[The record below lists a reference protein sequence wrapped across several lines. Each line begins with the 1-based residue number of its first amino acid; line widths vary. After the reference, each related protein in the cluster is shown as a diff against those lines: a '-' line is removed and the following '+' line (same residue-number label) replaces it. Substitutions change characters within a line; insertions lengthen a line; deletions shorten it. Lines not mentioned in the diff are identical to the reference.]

1 MNSPIDFEQ
10 ITGTITGW
18 LQAYLDQSGCTGFV
32 VGISGGIDS
41 SVAAVLCRQVT
52 DATLGLILPCGHTP
66 DDAAKDAKIL
76 AEQYD
81 IEYRTYDLTPAYES
95 LLLTLGLTPETPV
108 TIPMA
113 NIKARLRMIALYYE
127 ANQKNRL
134 VVGTGN
140 QTELKLGFFTK
151 YGDGG
156 ADLLPLGNLLKR
168 EVHGLAEYLKIP
180 KHICSKTPSPG
191 LWPGQTDE
199 GELGASYD
207 QLDDLISGNTPKGL
221 TDEQITHFQQRIT
234 VNKHKRTLPSICPL

>member
-1 MNSPIDFEQ
+1 MNSPFYYEK
-10 ITGTITGW
+10 ITDTITEW
-18 LQAYLDQSGCTGFV
+18 LQDYLNQSGCTGFV

-41 SVAAVLCRQVT
+41 SVVAVLCRQVT
-52 DATLGLILPCGHTP
+52 EATLGLILPCGHTP
-66 DDAAKDAKIL
+66 EDAAKDATLI

-113 NIKARLRMIALYYE
+113 NIKSRLRMIVLYYE
-127 ANQKNRL
+127 ANQRNRL

-140 QTELKLGFFTK
+140 RTELMLGFFTK

-156 ADLLPLGNLLKR
+156 VDLLPLGNLLKR
-168 EVHGLAEYLKIP
+168 EVHGLAKHLKIP
-180 KHICSKTPSPG
+180 EHICAKTPSPG

-207 QLDDLISGNTPKGL
+207 QLDDLIAGNTPKGL
-221 TDEQITHFQQRIT
+221 TEEQIAHFQQRIAA
-234 VNKHKRTLPSICPL
+234 NKHKRSLTPICPL